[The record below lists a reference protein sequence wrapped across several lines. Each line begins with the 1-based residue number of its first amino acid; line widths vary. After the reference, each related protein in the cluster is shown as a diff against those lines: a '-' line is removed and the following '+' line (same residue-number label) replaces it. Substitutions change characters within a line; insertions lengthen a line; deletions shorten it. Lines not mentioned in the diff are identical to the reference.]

1 MAGISTL
8 SGFNYNGGQY
18 NFARDGFKT
27 LQEMFDFPERYMPP
41 MHLALNEEDNNLWL
55 FSANNPEIEPSKKW
69 RIFKG
74 GTADLIDYY
83 KKNEIQALLE
93 DYVAKEDGKGLSA
106 NDYTTLE
113 KEKLAGLENY
123 DDSGIVERVSN
134 VETSVTDI
142 QTSIGN
148 APLNTVS
155 QNLSEAVNEIKSDC
169 DTASTTALEKITKNE
184 NDIAILNGD
193 KTVNGSVAK
202 KIASCLSDSKL
213 YTDQKI
219 AEMASEQAIVAD
231 EKPSYSNGI
240 TTYIKDGIPETT
252 DEENIWFYYEEDGK
266 LMQTIFINGENI
278 TIVSAGSVNFQDFV
292 SKTNDVVSNYTGD
305 EADVSKV
312 PNLGAIKELETKLQ
326 TDIDDKISGDEIY
339 DGVDSSSTTSALSAN
354 QGKMLN
360 DAINTKLNKT
370 FSGEDIANKILKTDS
385 LGNVV
390 LGTHDENLD
399 AVSTNSVQNKTIKTE
414 LDKKFDIAQSVD
426 KAGYVAVIGDD
437 GNMTFSEPTTLG
449 GKAEI
454 VAYTNNEYPDLTNV
468 DKALNKILAKIYY
481 LAPEIT
487 NFTVTPN
494 VDTYEIGTVLAPN
507 TLTFSWGVNKD
518 ITSQALT
525 DCTIS
530 IDDRSCSYDAELKS
544 SKTFVL
550 TISDSENIATASK
563 KISFLNKIYFGSSAE
578 PSEYNSAFIL
588 SLTNSQF
595 STGKSNTITMNVGS
609 GEYGYISMPT
619 SFGTIP
625 TVNIGG
631 FDTDIQN
638 CANVSFTNASGHTS
652 SYTIYRLGRT
662 GLGNVTI
669 KI

>member
-155 QNLSEAVNEIKSDC
+155 QNLSEAVNEIKSAC

-193 KTVNGSVAK
+193 KTVNGSVSK

-312 PNLGAIKELETKLQ
+312 PNLGAMKELEIKLQ

-339 DGVDSSSTTSALSAN
+339 DGVDSTSTTSALSAN
-354 QGKMLN
+354 QGKILN

-399 AVSTNSVQNKTIKTE
+399 ATSTNSVQNKAIKTE

-454 VAYTNNEYPDLTNV
+454 VAYTNDEYPDLTNV
-468 DKALNKILAKIYY
+468 DKALDKILAKIYY

-487 NFTVTPN
+487 NFAVTPN
-494 VDTYEIGTVLAPN
+494 VDTYEIGTILAPN

-550 TISDSENIATASK
+550 TISDSENTATASK

-588 SLTNSQF
+588 GLTNSQF
-595 STGKSNTITMNVGS
+595 ATGKSNTITMNVGS

-619 SFGTIP
+619 SFGTIS

-631 FDTDIQN
+631 FDTDIQS

>member
-169 DTASTTALEKITKNE
+169 DTTSTTALEKITKNE

-252 DEENIWFYYEEDGK
+252 DEENIWFYYEQDGK

-312 PNLGAIKELETKLQ
+312 PNLGAMKELETKLQ

-339 DGVDSSSTTSALSAN
+339 DGVDSTSTTSALSAN
-354 QGKMLN
+354 QGKILN

-390 LGTHDENLD
+390 LGTHDESLD
-399 AVSTNSVQNKTIKTE
+399 VTSTNSVQNKAIKTE

-437 GNMTFSEPTTLG
+437 GNMTFSDPTTLG

-454 VAYTNNEYPDLTNV
+454 VAYTNDEYPDLTNV
-468 DKALNKILAKIYY
+468 DKALDKILAKIYY
-481 LAPEIT
+481 LTPEIT
-487 NFTVTPN
+487 NFAVTPN
-494 VDTYEIGTVLAPN
+494 VDTYEIGTVLASN

-518 ITSQALT
+518 IISQALT

-550 TISDSENIATASK
+550 TISDSENTATASK
-563 KISFLNKIYFGSSAE
+563 KISFLYPIYYGCCAEVEEYNNDFILALENKKLVTNNKSTYNFICGDGEFAYFATPTTMKISSAWVNGFQSDVE
-578 PSEYNSAFIL
+578 EVATVSHQNS
-588 SLTNSQF
+588 
-595 STGKSNTITMNVGS
+595 
-609 GEYGYISMPT
+609 
-619 SFGTIP
+619 
-625 TVNIGG
+625 
-631 FDTDIQN
+631 
-638 CANVSFTNASGHTS
+638 SGHTS
-652 SYTIYRLGRT
+652 SYTISRFRNS
-662 GLGNVTI
+662 GLGSFVAEV
-669 KI
+669 K